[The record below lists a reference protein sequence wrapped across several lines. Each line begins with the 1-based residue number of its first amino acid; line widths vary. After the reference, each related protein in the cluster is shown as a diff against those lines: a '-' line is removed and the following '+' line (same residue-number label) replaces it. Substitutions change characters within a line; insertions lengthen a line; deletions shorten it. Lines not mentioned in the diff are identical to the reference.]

1 MPGGEFFGRLGVYS
15 QNQLYI
21 VPKYNMMCNIG
32 CTEDA
37 EHATEYKLLP
47 RDIRKIFNMKTY
59 EYEFPLKHPKY
70 MIADAG
76 YRKYQEKT
84 LAADSKLR
92 KFLRKVETIVLFL
105 RYKGLKGVYK
115 KIMRYFTKGIEN

>member
-1 MPGGEFFGRLGVYS
+1 
-15 QNQLYI
+15 
-21 VPKYNMMCNIG
+21 MCNIG

-37 EHATEYKLLP
+37 EHDTEYKLLP